1 MLFYTM
7 LCTGGAKL
15 LYDSFLKDFLK
26 RSSNPMSR
34 IDTAMQEAKKSADTT
49 TSELVDNMAD
59 LSKKD
64 E

>member
-1 MLFYTM
+1 
-7 LCTGGAKL
+7 
-15 LYDSFLKDFLK
+15 
-26 RSSNPMSR
+26 MSR

-49 TSELVDNMAD
+49 TSELVDNVAD